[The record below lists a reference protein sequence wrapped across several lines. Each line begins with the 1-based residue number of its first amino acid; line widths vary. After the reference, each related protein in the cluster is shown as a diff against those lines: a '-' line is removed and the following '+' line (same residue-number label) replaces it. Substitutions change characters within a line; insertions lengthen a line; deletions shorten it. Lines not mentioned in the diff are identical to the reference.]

1 MRHIVEE
8 LQFRV
13 KDQELLKPADPDESR
28 VTKRL
33 KTGCYRELDVNTLT

>member
-1 MRHIVEE
+1 MKYMVEE

-33 KTGCYRELDVNTLT
+33 KTGRYREWDVNTLT